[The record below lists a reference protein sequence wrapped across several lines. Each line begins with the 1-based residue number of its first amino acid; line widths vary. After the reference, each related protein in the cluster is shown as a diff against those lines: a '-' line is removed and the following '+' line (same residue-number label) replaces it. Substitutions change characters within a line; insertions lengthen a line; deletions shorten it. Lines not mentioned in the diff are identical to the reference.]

1 MHHKLIDTPQNLL
14 KKQHEEVEEEGGG
27 TTNAVCNLGKLCNNE
42 ATFAPQNTALFMD
55 AFSVDDDR
63 TKGEGRQAGMSGKNA
78 TNL

>member
-63 TKGEGRQAGMSGKNA
+63 TKGEAGRSGKNA